1 MASMAR
7 APAPDGFQILS
18 LDGGGVKGLF
28 SAAVLA
34 KLEEDCRVHIDLHF
48 DLIAGTST
56 GGLIA
61 LGLGLGMRPRE
72 IVEFYVREG
81 PRVFANPF
89 RLRSLRRTCR
99 PKFGSD
105 NLANALQRC
114 FGNRLFGESNKRL
127 VIPAY
132 NLADDDVYIFRTPH
146 HERLKRDH
154 RVEVWRVAMATT
166 AAPTY
171 FAAFRGVDHI
181 PLVDGGVWANNPT
194 MVALV
199 EAGGTMSVPLRGI
212 KVLSLGTTQP
222 VKRGG
227 RRLEAGGLWHWARPS
242 SEVFLRGQALCA
254 TNQARHLLGKDNV
267 VRLDPFVPDRAFRMD
282 RLNTDEL
289 MALAAHE
296 SRKLCPEFEAVFS
309 SHVAA
314 PYHPLH
320 TKETPHVAHS
330 ATV

>member
-1 MASMAR
+1 MAL
-7 APAPDGFQILS
+7 PAGSAATGFQILS

-34 KLEEDCRVHIDLHF
+34 KLEEDCGVYIQDHF

-61 LGLGLGMRPRE
+61 LALGLGLRPRE
-72 IVEFYVREG
+72 IVDFYVREG
-81 PRVFANPF
+81 PQIFASPLL
-89 RLRSLRRTCR
+89 LRSLRRTLR
-99 PKFGSD
+99 PMFRSE

-114 FGNRLFGESNKRL
+114 FGNRLLGESEKRL

-132 NLADDDVYIFRTPH
+132 SLADDDVYIFRTPH

-171 FAAFRGVDHI
+171 FAAFRGVDQI
-181 PLVDGGVWANNPT
+181 PLVDGGVWANNPA

-199 EAGGTMSVPLRGI
+199 EAAGTLALPLKGI
-212 KVLSLGTTQP
+212 RVLSMGTTQP
-222 VKRGG
+222 VKRSG
-227 RRLEAGGLWHWARPS
+227 RRLESGGLWHWARPS

-267 VRLDPFVPDRAFRMD
+267 VRLDPVVPDRAFRLD
-282 RLNTDEL
+282 RLNTTEL

-296 SRKLCPEFEAVFS
+296 SRKLCPEFEAVFK

-314 PYHPLH
+314 PYTPYYA
-320 TKETPHVAHS
+320 KETPHVAHG
-330 ATV
+330 TTQ